1 MNPEE
6 EINIS
11 IIIFGSFAMALMA
24 LGVFLFSVAY
34 QKKFIQ
40 QQLVAAQKENEF
52 QQKLINAMVEV
63 REKEQ
68 KRIAAELHDE
78 VGSVLT
84 AVRLQLAQPPLSLEQ
99 TNQLKEII
107 HNLVG
112 RVRQISRDMMP
123 PVLDQL
129 GLANALNELCKRT
142 RSLTQFNIH
151 CETDSRIEPPLS
163 KDVELAVYRICQ
175 ELLNNIIKH
184 AQAENIS
191 VKLVSIKDQISLIIE
206 DDGKGFVPNAEI
218 DFNSESLGMK
228 NLAVRTGLIG
238 AELRFSQRYP
248 KGTRVEMI
256 LNSKPNDDNL
266 KYTLKV
272 RKDKKETNT

>member
-238 AELRFSQRYP
+238 AELRFSLRYP